1 MNCRFRPVVVKELIH
16 KVLME
21 TLNEKQYSS
30 EQAKTWTKEISDT
43 IITRLKGNKVSCLI
57 RIFERFCS
65 KISYFL
71 SMHIPYCYLAKRLYV
86 ILTKS
91 LLSREEPDISLSFVN
106 CKPHL
111 HLLYTRVLRARSTVV
126 RSTMIHVA
134 MIYMKAY

>member
-1 MNCRFRPVVVKELIH
+1 MNRRFRPVVVKELIH

-86 ILTKS
+86 ILTKG
-91 LLSREEPDISLSFVN
+91 LPSREEPDISLSFVN
-106 CKPHL
+106 CKPHP
-111 HLLYTRVLRARSTVV
+111 LYTRVLRA
-126 RSTMIHVA
+126 
-134 MIYMKAY
+134 